1 MYRFFSLLNSLIV
14 VVFSGLSFF
23 YYNDDF
29 GWEIPFF
36 SDIIFYTSIALLFG
50 LIIKAQIR
58 WQKLLLT
65 IKLDGF
71 GVTVSGW
78 KKSLINEYLAYFLYL
93 PISILLLFF
102 IAEAKMVSVLLF
114 GFLLEGTVHLIIG
127 RKKYKL
133 VINEQSVI
141 ILRNKQYIIL
151 WDRVKTVAFK
161 YQGIIIFEKT
171 GRHNYISEADFEEAK
186 KWKKLLKEISIKKDI
201 YVEN

>member
-71 GVTVSGW
+71 SITANGW
-78 KKSLINEYLAYFLYL
+78 KKSLINEYLALHDFCTDINFYDKFLNSSFL
-93 PISILLLFF
+93 LSDSCEVVRISILQPERALASLTFWPF
-102 IAEAKMVSVLLF
+102 LPIARLS
-114 GFLLEGTVHLIIG
+114 
-127 RKKYKL
+127 
-133 VINEQSVI
+133 
-141 ILRNKQYIIL
+141 
-151 WDRVKTVAFK
+151 
-161 YQGIIIFEKT
+161 
-171 GRHNYISEADFEEAK
+171 
-186 KWKKLLKEISIKKDI
+186 
-201 YVEN
+201 